1 MVVHNNFLYLVVAIY
16 AHFAIQ
22 NNYFVCCTVL
32 DKFGNLNDV
41 KILPKNYVIDV
52 TQEKA
57 RSNTIHI
64 AHNIPIDGTFN
75 IVQSKSSRSRV
86 SIALNAAR
94 GCKVRIEINEADDSS
109 LEINLNGGQ
118 RNEVDVVMNNAR
130 NSKLVIT

>member
-1 MVVHNNFLYLVVAIY
+1 MVVHIKLLYLVVAIY
-16 AHFAIQ
+16 AHFTIQ
-22 NNYFVCCTVL
+22 NNYFVSCSVL

-41 KILPKNYVIDV
+41 KILPKKYVIDV

-57 RSNTIHI
+57 RSNTIHV

-94 GCKVRIEINEADDSS
+94 GCKVRVEINEADDCS

-130 NSKLVIT
+130 NSKLVLT